1 MISRYKEHFSRPTFG
16 DMELKQ
22 VPVCVRLRGNLIAGP
37 GFISDSLHGKYI
49 NTFENLLI
57 SDKNPN
63 SVVLWCGTG
72 REGHCRYDSPTHH
85 SFPIAAGAGGKDF
98 LPEISFY
105 PAVGVLKFP
114 TFTKA

>member
-1 MISRYKEHFSRPTFG
+1 MHLSCDRFFCIQNYKR
-16 DMELKQ
+16 LKLKSF
-22 VPVCVRLRGNLIAGP
+22 VCTTQMKNL
-37 GFISDSLHGKYI
+37 FISYYNWHKYI

-57 SDKNPN
+57 SDKKTN